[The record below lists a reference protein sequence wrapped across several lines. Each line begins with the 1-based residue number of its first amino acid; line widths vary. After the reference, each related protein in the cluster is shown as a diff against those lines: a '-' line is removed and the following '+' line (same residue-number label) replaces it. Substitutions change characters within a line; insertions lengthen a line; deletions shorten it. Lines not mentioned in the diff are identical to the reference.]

1 MSNVKYLVIGN
12 GIAGLSAIK
21 EIRRN
26 DKEGTITVVTNEPY
40 HTYFRVKL
48 TELICEDYEEEDL
61 LLNSPEWYE
70 ENNIDVRLRKIV
82 EKIDYENRVALLDNG
97 EEIKYEKLLLATG
110 SRPFI
115 PPITGNYK
123 KGFFALRNLK
133 DLSFIQDYLEE
144 RKKVAVIG
152 GGLLGLE
159 AAWSLKELGKEVS
172 IIEFAPHLLS
182 RQLDEEFSIK
192 LEDKLKK
199 EGFNIYLNTAAEE
212 VLGDDNRTDGLRLS
226 TGETLETDAVL
237 VSSGVRPDLDLVLD
251 SVVENERGIKV
262 NKKLETNIDEVFAAG
277 DVAQIGETV
286 LGLWT
291 AANEQGKVA
300 GANMSGG
307 EDEYDIPKLFAS
319 LNIGD
324 IKLFSAGQISD
335 VDKVYEYKNDKTHN
349 KIFVKDGKIVGSILF
364 GDTKEMGKYRRA
376 VFGKESITD
385 FIKENNLKEL
395 V

>member
-1 MSNVKYLVIGN
+1 MINVKYLVIGN
-12 GIAGLSAIK
+12 GMAGLSAIK
-21 EIRRN
+21 EIRKN

-48 TELICEDYEEEDL
+48 TELICEDYEEKDL

-97 EEIKYEKLLLATG
+97 EEIKYKKLLLATG

-115 PPITGNYK
+115 PPITGNFK

-133 DLSFIQDYLEE
+133 DLSFIQDYLED
-144 RKKVAVIG
+144 RRKVAVIG

-192 LEDKLKK
+192 LEEKLKK
-199 EGFNIYLNTAAEE
+199 EGFNIYLDTAAEE

-237 VSSGVRPDLDLVLD
+237 ISSGVRPDLDLVID

-262 NKKLETNIDEVFAAG
+262 NNKLETNIDEVYAAG

-291 AANEQGKVA
+291 AANEQGKIA

-307 EDEYDIPKLFAS
+307 NEEYDIPKLFAS

-335 VDKVYEYKNDKTHN
+335 VDKVYEYENDKTHN
-349 KIFVKDGKIVGSILF
+349 KIFVKNGKIVGSILF

-376 VFGKESITD
+376 VFGKESIAD

-395 V
+395 G